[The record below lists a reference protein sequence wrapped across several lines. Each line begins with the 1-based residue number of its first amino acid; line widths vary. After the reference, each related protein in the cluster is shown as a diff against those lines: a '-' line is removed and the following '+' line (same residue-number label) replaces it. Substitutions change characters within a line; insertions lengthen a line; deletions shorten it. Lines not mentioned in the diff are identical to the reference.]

1 MHIDDEQ
8 VRRIAALAGIG
19 LGDDEAG
26 QYIDDLESILTLVD
40 RMQAVTTE
48 GIEPL
53 AHPLDMTQRIRPDRV
68 TEPDR
73 RDQYQAGA
81 PRVENGLY
89 LVPRVI
95 E

>member
-8 VRRIAALAGIG
+8 VRRIAALARIG

-53 AHPLDMTQRIRPDRV
+53 AHPLDMTQRLRPDRV
-68 TEPDR
+68 TEPDQ